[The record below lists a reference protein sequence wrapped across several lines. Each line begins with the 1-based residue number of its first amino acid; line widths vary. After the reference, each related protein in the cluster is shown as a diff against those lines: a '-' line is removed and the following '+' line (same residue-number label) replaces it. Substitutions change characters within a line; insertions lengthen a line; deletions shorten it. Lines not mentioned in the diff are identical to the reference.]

1 MGRNIVETIVGG
13 LVLVVAV
20 GFLVQLLRAAEVSTS
35 QDGYQLEVRFYRAG
49 GLQSGAD
56 VRISGVKVGT
66 IIAHALD
73 PVRFEAVMTLAI
85 DSDIRLPVDTEAI
98 VTGDGLLGGKY
109 LRLMPGHEDEFLAD
123 GSTLTRVRDFKSI
136 EDQVS
141 EIIFLATSP

>member
-1 MGRNIVETIVGG
+1 MGRNIVETVVGG

-20 GFLVQLLRAAEVSTS
+20 VFCFVLLNAADVSTTTG
-35 QDGYQLEVRFYRAG
+35 GYEIEARFYEAG

-56 VRISGVKVGT
+56 VRISGVKVGS
-66 IIAHALD
+66 IIEHSFD
-73 PVRFEAVMTLAI
+73 PERFEAVMTLVI
-85 DSDIRLPVDTEAI
+85 DGNIQLPADTEAI

-109 LRLMPGHEDEFLAD
+109 LRLQPGQSDELLAD
-123 GSTLTRVRDFKSI
+123 GSKLTNIRDFKSI